1 MKARMMLDKKTKE
14 RINLEV
20 KAEYDRQGQELSRRH
35 MKLVCVALNEHFGF
49 GKERLMKLIQAY
61 GDLGEERKED
71 EVFWSHI
78 DRYIEQIGLD
88 FQKEDYEIM
97 DI

>member
-1 MKARMMLDKKTKE
+1 MKARMKLNNKIQKKIKE
-14 RINLEV
+14 EV
-20 KAEYDRQGQELSRRH
+20 RAEYDRQGQDLTRRH
-35 MKLVCVALNEHFGF
+35 IKLMCVALNEHFGF
-49 GKERLMKLIQAY
+49 GKNRLMKLIQAY

-88 FQKEDYEIM
+88 FPKEDYEIM

>member
-1 MKARMMLDKKTKE
+1 MKARMKLDNKIQKKIKE
-14 RINLEV
+14 EV
-20 KAEYDRQGQELSRRH
+20 RAEYDRKGQDLARRH
-35 MKLVCVALNEHFGF
+35 IKLMCVVLNEQFGF
-49 GKERLMKLIQAY
+49 GKERLLKLVRAY

-78 DRYIEQIGLD
+78 DRHLEQIGLD
-88 FQKEDYEIM
+88 FPKEDYEIM

>member
-1 MKARMMLDKKTKE
+1 MKARMKLNNKIQKKIKE
-14 RINLEV
+14 EV
-20 KAEYDRQGQELSRRH
+20 RTEYDRQGQDLARRH
-35 MKLVCVALNEHFGF
+35 IKLMCVALNEHFGF
-49 GKERLMKLIQAY
+49 GKNRLMKLIQAY

-88 FQKEDYEIM
+88 FPKEDYEIM

>member
-1 MKARMMLDKKTKE
+1 MKARMKLNNKIQKKIKE
-14 RINLEV
+14 EV
-20 KAEYDRQGQELSRRH
+20 RAEYDRQGQDLTRRH
-35 MKLVCVALNEHFGF
+35 IKLMCVALNEHFGF
-49 GKERLMKLIQAY
+49 GKNRLMKLIQAY

-78 DRYIEQIGLD
+78 DRYLEQIGLD
-88 FQKEDYEIM
+88 FPKEDYEVM

>member
-1 MKARMMLDKKTKE
+1 MKARMKLNNKIQKKIKE
-14 RINLEV
+14 EV
-20 KAEYDRQGQELSRRH
+20 RAEYDRQGQDLTRRH
-35 MKLVCVALNEHFGF
+35 IKLMCVALNEQFGF
-49 GKERLMKLIQAY
+49 GKNRLMKLIQAY

-88 FQKEDYEIM
+88 FPKEDYEIM

>member
-1 MKARMMLDKKTKE
+1 MKARMKLNNKIQKKIKE
-14 RINLEV
+14 EV
-20 KAEYDRQGQELSRRH
+20 RTEYDRQGQDLARRH
-35 MKLVCVALNEHFGF
+35 IKLMCVALNEHFGF
-49 GKERLMKLIQAY
+49 GKNRLMKLIQAY

-78 DRYIEQIGLD
+78 DRYLEQIGLD
-88 FQKEDYEIM
+88 FPKEDYEIM

>member
-1 MKARMMLDKKTKE
+1 MKARMKLNNKIQKKIKE
-14 RINLEV
+14 EV
-20 KAEYDRQGQELSRRH
+20 RAEYDRQGQDLTRRH
-35 MKLVCVALNEHFGF
+35 IKFMCVALNEHFGF
-49 GKERLMKLIQAY
+49 GKNRLMKLIQAY

-88 FQKEDYEIM
+88 FPKEDYEIM

>member
-1 MKARMMLDKKTKE
+1 MKARMKLNNKIQKKIKE
-14 RINLEV
+14 EV
-20 KAEYDRQGQELSRRH
+20 RTEYDRQGQDLARRH
-35 MKLVCVALNEHFGF
+35 IKLMCVALNEHFGF
-49 GKERLMKLIQAY
+49 GKNRLMKLIQAY

-78 DRYIEQIGLD
+78 DRYLEQIGLD
-88 FQKEDYEIM
+88 FPKEDYEVM

>member
-1 MKARMMLDKKTKE
+1 MKARMKLNNKIQKKIKE
-14 RINLEV
+14 EV
-20 KAEYDRQGQELSRRH
+20 RAEYDRQGQDLTRRH
-35 MKLVCVALNEHFGF
+35 IKLMCVALNEHFGF
-49 GKERLMKLIQAY
+49 GKNRLMKLIQAY

-88 FQKEDYEIM
+88 FPKEDYEVM